1 MNIIFGDSTKQI
13 PDCYTV
19 LELDTFRTA
28 DSDQIFTAYCLVEK
42 MAIDELANMEAY
54 KKIHAD
60 LIAAYRNQHWN
71 YCEQAIEGLTGKWN
85 GELDTFYTDLLNR
98 VRQHKENGVPSDWT
112 ATIVKD
118 TE

>member
-19 LELDTFRTA
+19 LELDSFRNTG
-28 DSDQIFTAYCLVEK
+28 SDQTFTAYCLVEK
-42 MAIDELANMEAY
+42 MAINEFANLEAY

-60 LIAAYRNQHWN
+60 LIDAYRNQHWN

-85 GELDTFYTDLLNR
+85 GELDTFYIDLLNR

-118 TE
+118 TV

>member
-19 LELDTFRTA
+19 LELDSFRNTG
-28 DSDQIFTAYCLVEK
+28 SDQTFTAYCLVEK
-42 MAIDELANMEAY
+42 MAINEFANLEAY

-60 LIAAYRNQHWN
+60 LIDAYRNQHWN

-85 GELDTFYTDLLNR
+85 GELDSFYIDLLNR

-118 TE
+118 TV